1 MGAGG
6 DAPPLRL
13 QDVVMLVG
21 LSLFVGSIVML
32 AWDDPVTLSSE
43 EPVTGQATLG
53 EGTSIDMEY
62 SVEQTSIVT
71 IRVQL
76 EGQDEVLTTEAVAA
90 GSTQTYSFEMPERG
104 AVSWSIAVSEGSG
117 EVDVDLKRGMLS
129 FAWPP
134 LLGAALIG
142 YSVLLGRQTD
152 DAPAAEPDGLDAEL
166 LG

>member
-32 AWDDPVTLSSE
+32 AWDDPVSMSSE
-43 EPVTGQATLG
+43 EAVTGQATLG
-53 EGTSIDMEY
+53 EGTSVDVEY
-62 SVEQTSIVT
+62 SVDQTSIVT
-71 IRVQL
+71 LRFQV
-76 EGQDEVLTTEAVAA
+76 EGQDEVLSTEAVAA

-104 AVSWSIAVSEGSG
+104 AVSWSISVSEGTG
-117 EVDVDLKRGMLS
+117 EVDVDLDRGLLA

-134 LLGAALIG
+134 LLGAVLVG
-142 YSVLLGRQTD
+142 YSVLLSRQND
-152 DAPAAEPDGLDAEL
+152 DAQAEEPEGMDAEL